1 MDDQTR
7 PIELAPVHEYPTS
20 ATPASPPATMP
31 PNASAQVAPT
41 AEWRPTPAHQSVPK
55 ARRWRRAF
63 TWLALIALFG
73 TTVAGG
79 VVAYHENQVSAQW
92 RVSDLTE
99 VARNLSLT
107 KQLNDARSNISTL
120 NGHVADL
127 NTQIS
132 GLNNQITGLTG
143 QVSTLNGQIA
153 QVASQKE
160 KAIDANTVL
169 SQLLHAAGV
178 VATRLQTCVS
188 LTNTFYADVNNAESA
203 GAFNLDFASLQ
214 TEANNANA
222 VCNSAE
228 QANQQL
234 QALISANS

>member
-1 MDDQTR
+1 MEDETR
-7 PIELAPVHEYPTS
+7 PIELAPVQEYPPS
-20 ATPASPPATMP
+20 AIPASPPATMP
-31 PNASAQVAPT
+31 PDASAQAVPT
-41 AEWRPTPAHQSVPK
+41 AEWWLTPSQASAPK
-55 ARRWRRAF
+55 PRRWRRAF
-63 TWLALIALFG
+63 TWLALIVLFG

-79 VVAYHENQVSAQW
+79 VVAYRQNQVAEQW
-92 RVSDLTE
+92 RDSDLAE

-107 KQLNDARSNISTL
+107 QQLNEARSNISTL
-120 NGHVADL
+120 NGHVAGL
-127 NTQIS
+127 NNQIS
-132 GLNNQITGLTG
+132 ALNNQITGLLG
-143 QVSTLNGQIA
+143 QVSDLNGQIA

-178 VATRLQTCVS
+178 VATRLQTCVG

-203 GAFNLDFASLQ
+203 GAFNADFASLQ
-214 TEANNANA
+214 AEANNANA